1 MENLESAQGGWSYH
15 VVSYGEAPTRKLRT
29 MPIAFSG
36 SGHTRK
42 TNKLSDAVIHLK
54 EESTHRVPKSAS
66 QAVLSRMQLALH
78 ATRRTPH
85 GASRLVLAMPAWSV
99 KTRRAPPRHC
109 KDARLYCH
117 TATAI
122 HDMSTHHPPR
132 ARSGGLIMRKAVI
145 IDMNIVVCFV
155 LLAVCC
161 LLPSF
166 YCSKATG
173 LLSTVFYVRCSG
185 ACSCLYL
192 VM

>member
-1 MENLESAQGGWSYH
+1 MSACQRA
-15 VVSYGEAPTRKLRT
+15 EPK
-29 MPIAFSG
+29 SG
-36 SGHTRK
+36 SPTVAG
-42 TNKLSDAVIHLK
+42 LSSAFDSHQASPTPFPPQLIRRCHPYA
-54 EESTHRVPKSAS
+54 RNSAS
-66 QAVLSRMQLALH
+66 HAVLSRMQLALH

-173 LLSTVFYVRCSG
+173 LLSTVFYVRCTG